1 MPYNNINI
9 SHAPFEVSFFGRHFI
24 FKSTHTTFSIFAFFL
39 SFKQI
44 PHTTNDDTIFLVWY
58 DYIFVR
64 CAFGSRSIL
73 SQEFH
78 DCGRDFF
85 IFMYIYFQIFQS
97 EKQKKNIRN
106 EVNKVF
112 FCLFL
117 LLHSVCTDYVCLLFH
132 AGSVWHNI
140 THFLFVHVVCWITLN
155 FHAWFFPFFLVR
167 NELVWMRFPSLNF
180 KYLIFT

>member
-1 MPYNNINI
+1 M
-9 SHAPFEVSFFGRHFI
+9 SFFGRHFI

-44 PHTTNDDTIFLVWY
+44 PHTTNDDTIFLVWLY
-58 DYIFVR
+58 F

-97 EKQKKNIRN
+97 EKQKKNTRN
-106 EVNKVF
+106 EVNKVLSVYFCF
-112 FCLFL
+112 FIRFVLIM
-117 LLHSVCTDYVCLLFH
+117 CLLFH
-132 AGSVWHNI
+132 AGSVWHI
-140 THFLFVHVVCWITLN
+140 THFLCVHVVCWITLN

-167 NELVWMRFPSLNF
+167 TELVWMRFSSLNF